1 MSATVS
7 ILYVLFLPTQIRVYE
22 SLNEN
27 TTWDTYS
34 ASNFWPD
41 TTKIYVPI
49 DLITAARLK
58 LIKPHDESGI
68 GDEQWAWM
76 KLIGLTGEN

>member
-1 MSATVS
+1 MSATVTA
-7 ILYVLFLPTQIRVYE
+7 LYVLYLPKKIWVM
-22 SLNEN
+22 EN
-27 TTWDTYS
+27 LSELTSREWFNYGS
-34 ASNFWPD
+34 FWMD
-41 TTKIYVPI
+41 STKMYIPI

-58 LIKPHDESGI
+58 IITPGDDSGI